1 MKEFYQHITFSHLN
15 MNLMNKKL
23 FFSPFDGVG
32 DLISLNGMVRYLCEK
47 YDEVHFVIYQDQ
59 SSTLKKLFSDLP
71 NLIVCRNF
79 SQINIEPEDDF
90 VNLQIWNQ
98 ERRDYS
104 EYSNYYDRYNKIGK
118 KFNLPIN
125 EIDDD
130 CYIRIKN
137 NSSLTE
143 KSKKVLFNNSD
154 AFYVSMGIPKE
165 YRTEKFHYE
174 RNYDE
179 ENKFFEQLNLPDEYV
194 VLGDNSKNVINK
206 SLIGDKDLYVVNVS
220 NISNNIFNTIK
231 IIENAK
237 EVHLIE
243 NAISLITYHLQYK
256 NLMKKVPINLH
267 TYSRT
272 ESPRICTSLSES
284 NAFLD
289 MYLNPKLNTFNFV
302 EK

>member
-1 MKEFYQHITFSHLN
+1 
-15 MNLMNKKL
+15 MNKKL

>member
-1 MKEFYQHITFSHLN
+1 MKKF
-15 MNLMNKKL
+15 KRL

-32 DLISLNGMVRYLCEK
+32 DLMSLNGMVRYLCEQ
-47 YDEVHFVIYQDQ
+47 YEELHFVIYQDQ
-59 SSTLKKLFSDLP
+59 SLTLKKLFSDLP

-79 SQINIEPEDDF
+79 SQIDIKSEDDF
-90 VNLQIWNQ
+90 VDLQIWNQ
-98 ERRDYS
+98 DRKDYS

-118 KFNLPIN
+118 KFDFPVE
-125 EIDDD
+125 EIDDN

-143 KSKKVLFNNSD
+143 KSKKVLYNNSD

-165 YRTEKFHYE
+165 YRTEKFYYE
-174 RNYDE
+174 RNFDE

-194 VLGDNSKNVINK
+194 VLGDNSKNLIDKN
-206 SLIGDKDLYVVNVS
+206 LIGDKDLYVVNVS

-231 IIENAK
+231 IMEQAK

-243 NAISLITYHLQYK
+243 NSISLMAYHLQYK
-256 NLMKKVPINLH
+256 NLMKEVPINLH
-267 TYSRT
+267 IYSRT
-272 ESPRICTSLSES
+272 EPPRICTSFSES

>member
-1 MKEFYQHITFSHLN
+1 MKKF
-15 MNLMNKKL
+15 KRL

-32 DLISLNGMVRYLCEK
+32 DIISLNGMVRYFCEQ
-47 YDEVHFVIYQDQ
+47 YEEVHFVIYQDQ
-59 SSTLKKLFSDLP
+59 SFTLKKIFSDLP

-79 SQINIEPEDDF
+79 SQIDIKSEDDF
-90 VNLQIWNQ
+90 VDLQIWNQ
-98 ERRDYS
+98 DRKDYS

-118 KFNLPIN
+118 KFDFPVE
-125 EIDDD
+125 EIDDN

-143 KSKKVLFNNSD
+143 KSKKVLYNNSD

-165 YRTEKFHYE
+165 YRTEKFYYE
-174 RNYDE
+174 RNFDE

-194 VLGDNSKNVINK
+194 VLGDNSKNLIDKN
-206 SLIGDKDLYVVNVS
+206 LIGDKDLYVVNVS

-231 IIENAK
+231 IMEQAK

-243 NAISLITYHLQYK
+243 NSISLMAYHLQYK

-272 ESPRICTSLSES
+272 EPPRICTSFSES